1 MNLVVLMGRLTQDP
15 ELRFLPGNGMAV
27 ATFTLAVDKGLSR
40 DKKAE
45 FQQSGKPTADFIR
58 VRVWGKQAE
67 NCANYLAKG
76 RQVLIQGNIETGS
89 YEKEGRRVYTTE
101 VRASRVK
108 FIDWGDKQVAG
119 TVQKSAQSGSPF
131 EDDFDGIDGFEP
143 IDNSD
148 IPF

>member
-27 ATFTLAVDKGLSR
+27 STFTLAVDKGLSR
-40 DKKAE
+40 EKKAE
-45 FQQSGKPTADFIR
+45 FEQNGKPTADFIR

-76 RQVLIQGNIETGS
+76 RQVLIQGSIETGS
-89 YEKEGRRVYTTE
+89 YEKEGKRVFTTD
-101 VRASRVK
+101 VRAARVQ
-108 FIDWGDKQVAG
+108 FIDWGDKKIGG
-119 TVQKSAQSGSPF
+119 TSQATSSGSPF
-131 EDDFDGIDGFEP
+131 DDDFDGIDGFEP

>member
-1 MNLVVLMGRLTQDP
+1 MNLVVLMGRLVQDP
-15 ELRFLPGNGMAV
+15 ELRFLPGNGIAV
-27 ATFTLAVDKGLSR
+27 STFTLAVDKGLSKE
-40 DKKAE
+40 KKSE
-45 FQQSGKPTADFIR
+45 FEQSGKATADFIR

-89 YEKEGRRVYTTE
+89 YEKDGRRVYTTE
-101 VRASRVK
+101 VRAARVQ
-108 FIDWGDKQVAG
+108 FIDWGDKKGGSTNTSG
-119 TVQKSAQSGSPF
+119 TQGSPF
-131 EDDFDGIDGFEP
+131 DDDFGGIDGFEP